1 MTAKTTKTATR
12 YQINT
17 WGSHPDSNN
26 DDWWT
31 SVPAGDTQ
39 GDAWVFF
46 SSFAGR
52 ADDSYLELVEIVGT
66 RIDKT
71 FGEVEVMERIA
82 IRPNPNF
89 VECSPD
95 ADCGE
100 WATLQGMSYGCEAYN
115 DAIGSATTEGA

>member
-1 MTAKTTKTATR
+1 MNNPTNPTR

-17 WGSHPDSNN
+17 WGSHPDSDN

-39 GDAWVFF
+39 ADAWVLF

-52 ADDSYLELVEIVGT
+52 ADDSHLELVEIVGT

-82 IRPNPNF
+82 IRLNPNF
-89 VECSPD
+89 VECPPD

-100 WATLQGMSYGCEAYN
+100 WANLQGMAFGCDAYN
-115 DAIGSATTEGA
+115 DAIGSSTSEGA